1 MTEKYLDGIIR
12 KFKTGK
18 TTEHSFRG
26 NLQDFIE
33 RTVIGIQAINEPT
46 RQKCGAPDYIIQKK
60 NIPVGYIEAKDI
72 DKNLDVVEKS
82 EQLDRYRAS
91 LDNLILTN
99 YLEFRFFVG
108 GVHVD
113 TVKVADIVNGK
124 IKVYEKEYPKLIDHI
139 RNFCDYKGQTI
150 KSPKQLANLMAQKAV
165 MIRDVIINSL
175 ESDSIGS
182 LVSQRDAFKQILL
195 HDLNNHTFADMYAQ
209 TIAYGLFVAR
219 LNDTTLGDFS
229 RQEAREL
236 VSKNNPFLR
245 QLFDYISGANLDDN
259 LVWIVDDLV
268 EIFRAVDLNKL
279 LKNYGRTTQMSDPFL
294 HFYETFLE
302 SYDKVTKEKR
312 GVYYTPQPVVKFIV
326 SAVDSILKTEFNL
339 SHGLADDTTIKHTR
353 TLYYEKKKKKVK
365 GEVVYEDVPVTTDE
379 NVYKVQIL
387 DPATGTG
394 TFLAETIRKIYSYF
408 VNQQGIWSQYVDNA
422 LIPRLNGFEIMMTP
436 YVMCHLKL
444 DLLLRETGYTTTKQT
459 NRFNVYLTNALEKD
473 ETTKYP
479 LFDWLSDEARYA
491 GMIKSE
497 KPIMVVLGNPPYSGE
512 SANGSLFNDELD
524 VYKKEANGEKLKEKN
539 PKWLNDDYVKFI
551 RLAQRYIDKNSEGI
565 VAFINNHAFLDNPT
579 FRGMRYSLLKSFDT
593 IYILD
598 LHGNAKRKETCSDGT
613 KDENVFNIQQGVS
626 INIFVKTGKKKTDE
640 LAKVYYAD
648 KLDEREN
655 KFAYLNNNTIDTID
669 YELLEITEPQYFFV
683 QKNLMSQ
690 SDYDRG
696 FKIDEIFKINS
707 VGIVTARDSLC
718 IKDNKENVKNTIHDF
733 CTMSVEEARHHY
745 KLGKDTRDWKIAL
758 AQDDIVGSQFNHNN
772 IVPIS
777 YRCFDTRWT
786 YYTGKSRGFH
796 CMPRGDVMKHFIL
809 GDNIGFVTVRRQPNN
824 LPTSYYY
831 ISNNIISNGYIRS
844 DSTSIDVIFP
854 LYLYENNSTQTSFF
868 DRSRKPNLNMDI
880 VRELEQ
886 KLNLT
891 FTPEKEAKA
900 GTFAPIDILDYI
912 YGVLH
917 SNKYRNKYK
926 EFLKIDFPRIPYPE
940 SSDYFF
946 KIAKLGKQLREIHLL
961 ESPIVNEFVTSYPVG
976 GDNEVVKPEYK
987 DNKVYINKT
996 QYFDNVPEIAW
1007 NFYIGGYQ
1015 PAQKWLKDRK
1025 GRILSYEDV
1034 MHYQKII
1041 KALLE
1046 THTIMQHIDEI
1057 IQV

>member
-26 NLQDFIE
+26 DLQDFIE
-33 RTVIGIQAINEPT
+33 RTVTGVQAINEPT

-60 NIPVGYIEAKDI
+60 NIPIGYIEAKDI

-99 YLEFRFFVG
+99 YLEFRFFVNG
-108 GVHVD
+108 EHVD

-124 IKVYEKEYPKLIDHI
+124 IKVYEKEYQKLIDHI
-139 RNFCDYKGQTI
+139 RNFCDYQGQTI

-165 MIRDVIINSL
+165 MIRDVIITAL
-175 ESDSIGS
+175 ECDCAGS
-182 LVSQRDAFKQILL
+182 LASQRNAFKQILL
-195 HDLNNHTFADMYAQ
+195 HDLTDHTFADMYAQ

-219 LNDTTLGDFS
+219 LNDTTLDDFT

-279 LKNYGRTTQMSDPFL
+279 LRNYGRTTQMSDPFL

-302 SYDKVTKEKR
+302 SYDKVNKEKR

-339 SHGLADDTTIKHTR
+339 PHGLADNTTIKHTR

-365 GEVVYEDVPVTTDE
+365 GETVYEDVPVTTDE

-408 VNQQGIWSQYVDNA
+408 VSQQGIWSQYVDNA

-444 DLLLRETGYTTTKQT
+444 DLLLQETGYTTTKQT

-479 LFDWLSDEARYA
+479 LFDWLSEEARYA

-497 KPIMVVLGNPPYSGE
+497 KPIMVVLGNPPYSV
-512 SANGSLFNDELD
+512 SSCNKNDYIDELME
-524 VYKKEANGEKLKEKN
+524 VYKQD
-539 PKWLNDDYVKFI
+539 LNERNIQPLSDDYIKFI
-551 RLAQRYIDKNSEGI
+551 RMGESFIEKNNEGVLAYISNNS
-565 VAFINNHAFLDNPT
+565 FLDGVIHRQMRKHLMQT
-579 FRGMRYSLLKSFDT
+579 FDK

-598 LHGNAKRKETCSDGT
+598 LHGNAKKKEISPDGS

-626 INIFVKTGKKKTDE
+626 INIFVKTGKKKPDE
-640 LAKVYYAD
+640 LAKVYHTE
-648 KLDEREN
+648 LFGERE
-655 KFAYLNNNTIDTID
+655 KKYEYLNANDLSTAG
-669 YELLEITEPQYFFV
+669 YKELTPAEPYYFFV
-683 QKNLMSQ
+683 PKDFNVQA
-690 SDYDRG
+690 DYNKG
-696 FKIDEIFKINS
+696 IKIDELFKLNKA
-707 VGIVTARDSLC
+707 GIATGRDDLF
-718 IKDNKENVKNTIHDF
+718 IDMDKETLIRKLHEVFECNDILTSK
-733 CTMSVEEARHHY
+733 Y
-745 KLGKDTRDWKIAL
+745 KLKVTDTYKLCTTIKTAKYSEEYFRNLLYRPFDTRYVYYDTRLLQRARYDVMK
-758 AQDDIVGSQFNHNN
+758 QFFNHNVGL
-772 IVPIS
+772 IL
-777 YRCFDTRWT
+777 
-786 YYTGKSRGFH
+786 SRMVLGNYEWN
-796 CMPRGDVMKHFIL
+796 DVFITKDITEK
-809 GDNIGFVTVRRQPNN
+809 GIMAMRV
-824 LPTSYYY
+824 
-831 ISNNIISNGYIRS
+831 SN
-844 DSTSIDVIFP
+844 TAPIFP
-854 LYLYENNSTQTSFF
+854 LYIYEDDSNQTSFF
-868 DRSRKPNLNMDI
+868 DQSRKPNLNMDI

-891 FTPEKEAKA
+891 FTPEKEDKT

-1025 GRILSYEDV
+1025 GRILSYEEV

-1046 THTIMQHIDEI
+1046 THTLMQQIDEI
-1057 IQV
+1057 VLI

>member
-26 NLQDFIE
+26 DLQDFIE
-33 RTVIGIQAINEPT
+33 RTVTGVQAINEPT

-60 NIPVGYIEAKDI
+60 NIPIGYIEAKDI

-108 GVHVD
+108 GEHVD

-124 IKVYEKEYPKLIDHI
+124 IKVYEKEYQKLIDHI
-139 RNFCDYKGQTI
+139 RNFCDYQGQTI

-165 MIRDVIINSL
+165 MIRDVIINAL
-175 ESDSIGS
+175 ECDCAGS
-182 LVSQRDAFKQILL
+182 LASQRNAFKQILL
-195 HDLNNHTFADMYAQ
+195 HDLTDHTFADMYAQ

-219 LNDTTLGDFS
+219 LNDTTLDDFT

-279 LKNYGRTTQMSDPFL
+279 LRNYGRTTQMSDPFL

-302 SYDKVTKEKR
+302 SYDKVNKEKR

-326 SAVDSILKTEFNL
+326 SAVDSILKTDFNL
-339 SHGLADDTTIKHTR
+339 PHGLADDTTIKHTR

-365 GEVVYEDVPVTTDE
+365 GETVYEDVPVTTDE

-408 VNQQGIWSQYVDNA
+408 VNQQGIWSQYVDDA

-444 DLLLRETGYTTTKQT
+444 DLLLQETGYTTTKQT

-479 LFDWLSDEARYA
+479 LFDWLSEEARYA

-497 KPIMVVLGNPPYSGE
+497 KPIMVVLGNPPYSV
-512 SANGSLFNDELD
+512 SSCNKNDYIDELME
-524 VYKKEANGEKLKEKN
+524 VYKQD
-539 PKWLNDDYVKFI
+539 LNERNIQPLSDDYIKFI
-551 RLAQRYIDKNSEGI
+551 RMGESFIEKNNEGVLAYISNNS
-565 VAFINNHAFLDNPT
+565 FLDGVIHRQMRKHLMQT
-579 FRGMRYSLLKSFDT
+579 FDK

-598 LHGNAKRKETCSDGT
+598 LHGNAKKKETSPDGS

-626 INIFVKTGKKKTDE
+626 INIFVKRGKKNADE
-640 LAKVYYAD
+640 LAKVYHTE
-648 KLDEREN
+648 LFGERE
-655 KFAYLNNNTIDTID
+655 KKYEYLNANDLSTAG
-669 YELLEITEPQYFFV
+669 YKELTPTEPYYFFV
-683 QKNLMSQ
+683 PKDFSVQEE
-690 SDYDRG
+690 YDKG
-696 FKIDEIFKINS
+696 FSIEKLFLVNTSGVK
-707 VGIVTARDSLC
+707 THH
-718 IKDNKENVKNTIHDF
+718 DNE
-733 CTMSVEEARHHY
+733 
-745 KLGKDTRDWKIAL
+745 L
-758 AQDDIVGSQFNHNN
+758 
-772 IVPIS
+772 IS
-777 YRCFDTRWT
+777 MQPFSIETNRKYAYRPFDTRFIN
-786 YYTGKSRGFH
+786 YDLKKVVRHRYNI
-796 CMPRGDVMKHFIL
+796 MKHIINK
-809 GDNIGFVTVRRQPNN
+809 DNIILCSCRQQSTFDFQHV
-824 LPTSYYY
+824 L
-831 ISNNIISNGYIRS
+831 ISTDIVDMCFLSS
-844 DSTSIDVIFP
+844 QTKESTYTFP
-854 LYLYENNSTQTSFF
+854 LYLYEEDSNQTSFF
-868 DRSRKPNLNMDI
+868 TQNRKPNLNTDI

-886 KLNLT
+886 KLGLT
-891 FTPEKEAKA
+891 FTPEKEDTT
-900 GTFAPIDILDYI
+900 GTFAPVDILDYI

-940 SSDYFF
+940 NAEYFF
-946 KIAKLGKQLREIHLL
+946 KVAQLGKQLREIHLL
-961 ESPIVNEFVTSYPVG
+961 ESPVVNEFITSYPVG

-987 DNKVYINKT
+987 DNKVYINRT

-1041 KALLE
+1041 KALTE
-1046 THTIMQHIDEI
+1046 THTLMQQIDNIVEL
-1057 IQV
+1057 